1 MEFVKELFE
10 KYEIRK
16 NKKQKTQFIEW
27 VKGMAL
33 DKGWTF
39 NVEKG
44 SFGTRNI
51 VIGDVDNAKVVFTAH
66 YDTCAVLPFPN
77 FITPKNFL
85 VYLIYQIFIC
95 LCIFL
100 PVWIITFFG
109 MFFFSDYIDIISLLA
124 NILLLLMVYLIM
136 FGPANKHTANDNTSG
151 VATILGLL
159 KEFKNTDKVAL
170 VLFDFEEVGLVG
182 SSSFASKHK
191 DVMKDKLLINFDCV
205 SDGRYMLFVLNKK
218 TSYLVDEFKEAFVS
232 NNDIDVEV
240 VTKGV
245 FYPSDQAC
253 FKKGIGVCALKKNR
267 IFKSG
272 YMDRIHTIKDTVF
285 RKENI
290 EFLVDG
296 SRKLYNLIS
305 K

>member
-85 VYLIYQIFIC
+85 VYFIYQIFIC
-95 LCIFL
+95 LCNFH
-100 PVWIITFFG
+100 V
-109 MFFFSDYIDIISLLA
+109 D
-124 NILLLLMVYLIM
+124 YLI
-136 FGPANKHTANDNTSG
+136 FCK
-151 VATILGLL
+151 
-159 KEFKNTDKVAL
+159 F
-170 VLFDFEEVGLVG
+170 
-182 SSSFASKHK
+182 
-191 DVMKDKLLINFDCV
+191 
-205 SDGRYMLFVLNKK
+205 
-218 TSYLVDEFKEAFVS
+218 
-232 NNDIDVEV
+232 
-240 VTKGV
+240 
-245 FYPSDQAC
+245 
-253 FKKGIGVCALKKNR
+253 
-267 IFKSG
+267 
-272 YMDRIHTIKDTVF
+272 IK
-285 RKENI
+285 
-290 EFLVDG
+290 
-296 SRKLYNLIS
+296 
-305 K
+305 